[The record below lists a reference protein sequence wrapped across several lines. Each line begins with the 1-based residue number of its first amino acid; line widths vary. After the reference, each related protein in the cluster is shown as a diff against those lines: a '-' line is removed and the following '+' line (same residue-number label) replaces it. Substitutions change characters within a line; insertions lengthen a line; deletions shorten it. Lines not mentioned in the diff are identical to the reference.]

1 MLSAKHDMVKTQ
13 HTSCNKYSNQVGGER
28 EKNAILTIQLKW
40 NVFMKLI

>member
-13 HTSCNKYSNQVGGER
+13 HTSCNEYSNQVG
-28 EKNAILTIQLKW
+28 EKNAILTIQLEW